1 MLEDCQK
8 TNKIALNFFKKAI
21 LIEENAEPLLALAT
35 CLKDKNI
42 SEAISLAKKALKMN
56 PNYANF
62 NYRKEQLWGGKLQKS
77 TEELFKNENLKDVL
91 TWAKTKFGEND

>member
-1 MLEDCQK
+1 
-8 TNKIALNFFKKAI
+8 
-21 LIEENAEPLLALAT
+21 
-35 CLKDKNI
+35 
-42 SEAISLAKKALKMN
+42 MN
-56 PNYANF
+56 PNYADF